1 MADLAHQLKFDHAT
15 LFQKPKEPI
24 SSLTNKESRVKVIKP
39 PTGANVYTLFR
50 YFESDYIDRFM
61 PRFEDMIR
69 AIGERCPSGVA
80 SVEKSKLQMMTMMR
94 SFIRYTM
101 LAVLSVDERGDR
113 LSEMIGKFNALYFEY
128 DDKLVPLAKNDY
140 KHIDKLH
147 SLIIQTYNESLDMK
161 TDNFYKHCSAE
172 KNRGRTPTHIKN
184 NPPHPVNRIKQE
196 YILATRTN
204 PPVKYDEED
213 NEFFM
218 DRLGPVSPSGNAQ
231 RDVDFYPVFL
241 KVLSVFRDTI
251 PQQTNHGWFLERLR
265 GGVRKL
271 TPADWPMHGLVNSL
285 LNMEGLIEKKRVRIT
300 KSRHNR
306 RYYCSYSGLPL
317 EEDEEVWLIR
327 ILVQSSARYKTWFK
341 DGKIPVEPHNSPLLR
356 GDIKNYFIKTSLCS
370 TQQLFYT
377 DFPSD
382 YKCRY
387 PEYFGLKRTPKMSR
401 TLPEDR
407 VYQYNTLWYTMNRL
421 ILFIEENKMYNMLW
435 HEKESMLLFVNRV
448 TATLLT
454 LEQEDNFQENLLRFI
469 LQAIFRVDDIEV
481 LPQHILNDRPM
492 LDTYLKHML
501 SIVIDFI
508 DLMFDYSLPFNSGN
522 NISGGSTH
530 NNNTKESVKSY
541 FFNLPLLGIVES
553 EEDMKNILVVKPV
566 LRIPIEEDGLLNNL
580 FHLSRKRKEQLGTHL
595 MQMPFNEIQARIRR
609 LEQSIKTHPFMFIL
623 FYNRLYLGL
632 TSLPPMNFMEANKIL
647 CHLSITLSNQ

>member
-1 MADLAHQLKFDHAT
+1 MADLAAHQLKFDHAT
-15 LFQKPKEPI
+15 LFQKQKEPI
-24 SSLTNKESRVKVIKP
+24 SSLTNKESRVRVIKP
-39 PTGANVYTLFR
+39 PTAANVYTLFR
-50 YFESDYIDRFM
+50 YFESDFIDQFM
-61 PRFEDMIR
+61 PQFEDIIR
-69 AIGERCPSGVA
+69 AIGERCPSGGVA

-172 KNRGRTPTHIKN
+172 KSRGRTPTHIKN
-184 NPPHPVNRIKQE
+184 NPPHPINRIKQE

-231 RDVDFYPVFL
+231 RDVDLYPVFL

-265 GGVRKL
+265 GAVRKL

-285 LNMEGLIEKKRVRIT
+285 LNMEGLIEKRRIRIT
-300 KSRHNR
+300 KSRQNR

-317 EEDEEVWLIR
+317 EEGEEVWLIR
-327 ILVQSSARYKTWFK
+327 ILVQSSARYKEWFK
-341 DGKIPVEPHNSPLLR
+341 SGKVPVEPHNNPLLR

-387 PEYFGLKRTPKMSR
+387 PEYFGLKRTTTTTTPKISR

-421 ILFIEENKMYNMLW
+421 IFFIEENKMYSMLW

-448 TATLLT
+448 TSVLLT
-454 LEQEDNFQENLLRFI
+454 LEQEDNFQ
-469 LQAIFRVDDIEV
+469 
-481 LPQHILNDRPM
+481 P
-492 LDTYLKHML
+492 
-501 SIVIDFI
+501 
-508 DLMFDYSLPFNSGN
+508 
-522 NISGGSTH
+522 
-530 NNNTKESVKSY
+530 
-541 FFNLPLLGIVES
+541 
-553 EEDMKNILVVKPV
+553 
-566 LRIPIEEDGLLNNL
+566 
-580 FHLSRKRKEQLGTHL
+580 SR
-595 MQMPFNEIQARIRR
+595 
-609 LEQSIKTHPFMFIL
+609 
-623 FYNRLYLGL
+623 
-632 TSLPPMNFMEANKIL
+632 
-647 CHLSITLSNQ
+647 